1 MNRRT
6 ILTYDVRHNTGL
18 SVSID
23 YQRQRVD
30 DGIELPSGRSVAPC
44 EGRLKENLLESFVR
58 NFVSFLVIVDLLF
71 LLLSKSALDNALFLM
86 SEGTVFIDLAIH
98 LCILGAYVFLRR
110 TNLSCAKRQD
120 PILIGLIS
128 IFALVVFYSVPA
140 AVSLRV
146 EELPNAILHALLVVS
161 PIISY
166 GYICPR
172 ILNRRN
178 FMAIFAAAL
187 LVFSMHALLTAW
199 LCITDTTAIAGREI
213 VSNVG
218 RAPAF
223 FGYSGTFVSGL
234 CWNPNTLAIALM
246 MLPAVV
252 PIVLDGCKSSW
263 TRLSARVAMILIG
276 CHLLL
281 TFSRAAI
288 FSVLL
293 SFALWP
299 LLSALRNRRSVFM
312 SILTIAFLGCFLVQ
326 QALNLTSDSS
336 MLARIDIWKN
346 VCAGIV
352 LNPWGHGLPVLG
364 AERMPHSLI
373 LGSLQYFGFQ
383 GLFALSLLLGYQLIK
398 SARSAL
404 QSSSSRLLLVFLASI
419 VIVHGTFEYFI
430 GHPLLFANSLFWIM
444 LGYLNLLR
452 LEDASGAATA
462 AVEARLL
469 SSSVTMLETHRG

>member
-1 MNRRT
+1 MNRRN
-6 ILTYDVRHNTGL
+6 ILTYSVRRNTGL

-23 YQRQRVD
+23 YQRHSVD
-30 DGIELPSGRSVAPC
+30 NGIELPHGRSIAPS
-44 EGRLKENLLESFVR
+44 EGRLEESLSEIFVR
-58 NFVSFLVIVDLLF
+58 NFVSVLAIVDLLF
-71 LLLSKSALDNALFLM
+71 LLLCKSALDNALFLT
-86 SEGTVFIDLAIH
+86 SKGTVYIDLAIH
-98 LCILGAYVFLRR
+98 LCILGADVCLCRI
-110 TNLSCAKRQD
+110 NLSYAKRQD

-128 IFALVVFYSVPA
+128 IFALVVFCSVPA
-140 AVSLRV
+140 AVSLGV
-146 EELPNAILHALLVVS
+146 EKLPNAILHALLVVS
-161 PIISY
+161 PVISY

-178 FMAIFAAAL
+178 FMAIFAAVL
-187 LVFSMHALLTAW
+187 LVFSMHALLTAG
-199 LCITDTTAIAGREI
+199 LCISDTTAIAGREI
-213 VSNVG
+213 VSDVG
-218 RAPAF
+218 RAPVF
-223 FGYSGTFVSGL
+223 FGHSGTFVPGL

-263 TRLSARVAMILIG
+263 ARLSARVAMILIS

-299 LLSALRNRRSVFM
+299 LLSASRSRRTVFISM
-312 SILTIAFLGCFLVQ
+312 LTIVFLGIFLVQ

-346 VCAGIV
+346 ECAGIV
-352 LNPWGHGLPVLG
+352 LNPWGQGLPALG

-383 GLFALSLLLGYQLIK
+383 GLFVFSLLLGYQLIK
-398 SARSAL
+398 PARSAL
-404 QSSSSRLLLVFLASI
+404 QSSSSRLLLVFLASV

-444 LGYLNLLR
+444 LGYLNLLP
-452 LEDASGAATA
+452 LEDSRGLAQ
-462 AVEARLL
+462 VEARR
-469 SSSVTMLETHRG
+469 V

>member
-1 MNRRT
+1 MT
-6 ILTYDVRHNTGL
+6 HSVRLNTRL

-23 YQRQRVD
+23 RQRQIVD
-30 DGIELPSGRSVAPC
+30 DEIELLPGRSAAAVEA
-44 EGRLKENLLESFVR
+44 RLNERFIETCVQ
-58 NFVSFLVIVDLLF
+58 NFVSVLVVVDLLF
-71 LLLSKSALDNALFLM
+71 LLLCKSALDNALFLT
-86 SEGTVFIDLAIH
+86 SAGTVYVDLAIH
-98 LCILGAYVFLRR
+98 LCILGAYVFLCRS
-110 TNLSCAKRQD
+110 NLSYAKRQD

-128 IFALVVFYSVPA
+128 IFSLAVLSSVPA
-140 AVSLRV
+140 AVSLGV
-146 EELPNAILHALLVVS
+146 EELLNAILHALLVVG
-161 PIISY
+161 PIVSY

-178 FMAIFAAAL
+178 FIAIFAAVL
-187 LVFSMHALLTAW
+187 LVFSMHALLTAG
-199 LCITDTTAIAGREI
+199 LCITDTTAVAGREI
-213 VSNVG
+213 VSDVG

-223 FGYSGTFVSGL
+223 FGQAGTFVPGL

-263 TRLSARVAMILIG
+263 ARLSARCAMILVG

-281 TFSRAAI
+281 TFSRAAV

-293 SFALWP
+293 SFAVWP
-299 LLSALRNRRSVFM
+299 LVSASRSRRSVFLSVL
-312 SILTIAFLGCFLVQ
+312 SIVILGVFLVQ
-326 QALNLTSDSS
+326 QALNLTSDAS

-346 VCAGIV
+346 ECAGIV
-352 LNPWGHGLPVLG
+352 LNPWGQGLPALG

-398 SARSAL
+398 PARSAL
-404 QSSSSRLLLVFLASI
+404 QSSSSRLLLVFLASV

-444 LGYLNLLR
+444 LGYLNLLA
-452 LEDASGAATA
+452 LEDARGLAQ
-462 AVEARLL
+462 VEVRRFLKF
-469 SSSVTMLETHRG
+469 S

>member
-1 MNRRT
+1 MT
-6 ILTYDVRHNTGL
+6 HSVRLNTRL

-23 YQRQRVD
+23 RQRQIVD
-30 DGIELPSGRSVAPC
+30 DEIELLPGRSAAAVEA
-44 EGRLKENLLESFVR
+44 RLNERFIETCVQ
-58 NFVSFLVIVDLLF
+58 NFVSVLVVVDLLF
-71 LLLSKSALDNALFLM
+71 LLLCKSALDNALCLT
-86 SEGTVFIDLAIH
+86 SAGTVYVDLAIH
-98 LCILGAYVFLRR
+98 LCILSAYVFLCRS
-110 TNLSCAKRQD
+110 NVSYAKRQD

-128 IFALVVFYSVPA
+128 IFSLSVFSSVPA
-140 AVSLRV
+140 AVSLGV
-146 EELPNAILHALLVVS
+146 EELPNAILHALLVVG

-178 FMAIFAAAL
+178 FMAIFAAVL
-187 LVFSMHALLTAW
+187 LVFSMHALLTAG
-199 LCITDTTAIAGREI
+199 LCITGTTAVAGREI
-213 VSNVG
+213 VSDVG

-223 FGYSGTFVSGL
+223 FGHSGTFVPGL

-252 PIVLDGCKSSW
+252 PIVLDGFKSFLS
-263 TRLSARVAMILIG
+263 RLSARVAMILIG

-293 SFALWP
+293 SFAVWP
-299 LLSALRNRRSVFM
+299 LLSASRSRRSVYM
-312 SILTIAFLGCFLVQ
+312 SVLTIVILGVFLVQ
-326 QALNLTSDSS
+326 QALNLTSDAS

-346 VCAGIV
+346 ECAGIV
-352 LNPWGHGLPVLG
+352 LNPWGQGLPALG

-373 LGSLQYFGFQ
+373 LGSLQYFGLQ

-398 SARSAL
+398 PARSAL
-404 QSSSSRLLLVFLASI
+404 QSSSSRLLLVFLAS
-419 VIVHGTFEYFI
+419 VVVVHGTFEYFI

-444 LGYLNLLR
+444 LGYLNLLP
-452 LEDASGAATA
+452 LEDARGLA
-462 AVEARLL
+462 AVEA
-469 SSSVTMLETHRG
+469 EPG